1 LSSASAAEV
10 IGLLASFIAPFIE
23 TLAGNDAAPFLEVL
37 AELPLAH
44 AIRADVQ
51 QRRSGLIGG
60 PQPINPKAREHYVL
74 PCHEGRHEL
83 CRRDVG
89 IEFEIEA
96 RPAVKPAGDVRPFLD
111 RAETIAHGRKMDN
124 RRGMQP
130 RSAVAFGA
138 HAASAR
144 RLRTAS
150 DRERWYP

>member
-1 LSSASAAEV
+1 MSSASAAEV

-83 CRRDVG
+83 CRRDV
-89 IEFEIEA
+89 
-96 RPAVKPAGDVRPFLD
+96 RLNSKL
-111 RAETIAHGRKMDN
+111 
-124 RRGMQP
+124 RRGP
-130 RSAVAFGA
+130 
-138 HAASAR
+138 
-144 RLRTAS
+144 L
-150 DRERWYP
+150 